1 MVCAATVITEGGA
14 KSMTVEDVHPGRTP
28 GAGSQAD
35 SVAVPTLSP
44 REVEVLLAWFAADS
58 KVEAAA
64 SLFITPATVSTHITR
79 IRGKYDLVGRPA
91 RTKAQLLARAIQDG
105 YTHLD
110 DW

>member
-1 MVCAATVITEGGA
+1 MSIDNAGPKLV
-14 KSMTVEDVHPGRTP
+14 DGR
-28 GAGSQAD
+28 
-35 SVAVPTLSP
+35 VPALSA
-44 REVEVLLAWFAADS
+44 REVEVLLAWFGADS

-64 SLFITPATVSTHITR
+64 ALYITSATVSTHVSR
-79 IRGKYDLVGRPA
+79 IRGKYELVGRPA